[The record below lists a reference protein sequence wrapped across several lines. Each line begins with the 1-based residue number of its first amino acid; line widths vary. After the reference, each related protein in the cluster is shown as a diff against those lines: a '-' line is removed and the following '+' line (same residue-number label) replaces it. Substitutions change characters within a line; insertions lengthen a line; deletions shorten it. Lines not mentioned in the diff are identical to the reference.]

1 MEIKFMVDFMLGRL
15 CRWLRLLGEDAEY
28 YRDRDKGGIIYR
40 SLKEKRIILTR
51 DRRLSSKKAIR
62 IYRVK
67 NEEFREQL
75 REVINEFDIEI
86 DDEKIFSRC
95 TDCNLILQQI
105 QKEKIK
111 NKVPDYVYKTHDK
124 FSICKNCERIY
135 WKGTHREL
143 IDKVI
148 KRIR

>member
-1 MEIKFMVDFMLGRL
+1 MVDFMLGRL